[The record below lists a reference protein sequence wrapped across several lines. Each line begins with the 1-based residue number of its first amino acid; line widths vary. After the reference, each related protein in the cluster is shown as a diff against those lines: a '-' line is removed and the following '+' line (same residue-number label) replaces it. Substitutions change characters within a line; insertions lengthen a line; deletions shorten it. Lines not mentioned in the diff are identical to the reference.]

1 MRNQAAGLIVGLCRT
16 ARGRGK
22 RAETDN
28 KETTAQLVHRLR
40 TDGVTTSK
48 QVVCVVRRRRA
59 IVEARAAQAAMSLLQ
74 STEAT
79 RAWLTYRE
87 YERVRV
93 LGRGQH
99 GSAVLLR
106 HGVTGE
112 CVVSKEVLI
121 DGMDVEVSRCHAS
134 PGIASQAVPRRAT
147 PPAPTLAQEL
157 DKVTTEVL
165 ILSTLKHANITGFY
179 GSFQRE
185 ETLSIVMEYAGGG
198 NLADTIV
205 RQAASGEHFA
215 TERVLGW
222 LAQLC
227 SALQVHTYCFPRP
240 TAHRL
245 LTSHCVPTCLR
256 AYCST
261 CTRTACCIAT

>member
-1 MRNQAAGLIVGLCRT
+1 
-16 ARGRGK
+16 
-22 RAETDN
+22 
-28 KETTAQLVHRLR
+28 
-40 TDGVTTSK
+40 
-48 QVVCVVRRRRA
+48 
-59 IVEARAAQAAMSLLQ
+59 MSLLQ

-134 PGIASQAVPRRAT
+134 PGIASQAAPRRAT
-147 PPAPTLAQEL
+147 PSAPTLAQEL

-185 ETLSIVMEYAGGG
+185 ETLSIVMEYADGG

-227 SALQVHTYCFPRP
+227 SALQVHSYCFPRP
-240 TAHRL
+240 TAHCL

-256 AYCST
+256 AYVPTAARARAPRAASRPEDAERLPHRNGRHQAWRLRHL
-261 CTRTACCIAT
+261 TRALDPHQPGGDHVRHALLPLARACQGRALPSA

>member
-1 MRNQAAGLIVGLCRT
+1 
-16 ARGRGK
+16 
-22 RAETDN
+22 
-28 KETTAQLVHRLR
+28 
-40 TDGVTTSK
+40 
-48 QVVCVVRRRRA
+48 
-59 IVEARAAQAAMSLLQ
+59 MSLLQ

-185 ETLSIVMEYAGGG
+185 ETLSIVMEYADGG

-215 TERVLGW
+215 TDRVLGW

-227 SALQVHTYCFPRP
+227 SALQHVHAYATRASNPGHADEQTSRQAGRVPGSCATHACGTPSP
-240 TAHRL
+240 WTGTA
-245 LTSHCVPTCLR
+245 
-256 AYCST
+256 CST
-261 CTRTACCIAT
+261 GTSRRRTSSSPPRCSSP

>member
-1 MRNQAAGLIVGLCRT
+1 
-16 ARGRGK
+16 
-22 RAETDN
+22 
-28 KETTAQLVHRLR
+28 
-40 TDGVTTSK
+40 
-48 QVVCVVRRRRA
+48 
-59 IVEARAAQAAMSLLQ
+59 MSLLQ

-112 CVVSKEVLI
+112 CVVSKEVLT
-121 DGMDVEVSRCHAS
+121 DGMDVEGSRFHTS
-134 PGIASQAVPRRAT
+134 PVASQAAP
-147 PPAPTLAQEL
+147 PPAHTLAQEL